1 MSQKTG
7 EKKLAMPRILYIQ
20 YTKPAAYPPLEHSSH
35 ILAEEGWEVLF
46 LGISALGEVDNLH
59 FLAHP
64 NITVRQMPLCL
75 GGWRQKLHYL
85 RFFLW
90 VIGWSLYWRPQWVY
104 ASDLLSCPIAVLLS
118 YLPGVRVAYHEHDS
132 PTTAPDS
139 SFMRLCWAARRT
151 LARRGQMCILPN
163 QQRLERFAKET
174 DKNHQLFCVWNCPAK
189 EEIAP
194 PRLPDSS
201 DSLWLLYHGNISP
214 SLLPSTVLSALAM
227 LPDVVKLR
235 VIGYETVGNRGYVQ
249 QLQEMA
255 SQLGLGERVK
265 FLGAMPRSELLEWCQ
280 KCDVGLAF
288 LPRLKDNV
296 NMQYMIGA
304 SNKAFDYLACGL
316 ALMVLDLPDWC
327 QMYVEPGY
335 GLACNPNDP
344 ESIAAAVYWFL
355 EHPDE
360 MRQMGERGRQ
370 RIATEWNYQMQ
381 FAPVLQQM
389 NV

>member
-1 MSQKTG
+1 MS
-7 EKKLAMPRILYIQ
+7 RVLYLQ
-20 YTKPAAYPPLEHSSH
+20 YTNPAIYPPLEHSSH

-46 LGISALGEVDNLH
+46 LGIGALGGADNLR

-64 NITVRQMPLCL
+64 KITVRQMPFCPP
-75 GGWRQKLHYL
+75 GWQQKLHYF

-90 VIGWSLYWRPQWVY
+90 VIGWSLYWRPRWVY

-118 YLPGVRVAYHEHDS
+118 FLPGVKVVYHEHDS

-139 SFMRLCWAARRT
+139 SFMRLCWIARRT
-151 LARRGQMCILPN
+151 LARRSQMCILPN
-163 QQRLERFAKET
+163 QQRLERFTKET
-174 DKNHQLFCVWNCPAK
+174 DTDRLVLCVWNCPAK
-189 EEIAP
+189 EEIARP
-194 PRLPDSS
+194 HLPDSS
-201 DSLWLLYHGNISP
+201 DSLWLLYHGSLGP
-214 SLLPSTVLSALAM
+214 SRLPPAVLSALAM
-227 LPDVVKLR
+227 LPDAVKLR

-255 SQLGLGERVK
+255 CQLGLGKRVE
-265 FLGAMPRSELLEWCQ
+265 FLGAMPRDKVLQWSD

-288 LPRLKDNV
+288 MPKSSEDINL
-296 NMQYMIGA
+296 QHMIGA
-304 SNKAFDYLACGL
+304 SNKAFDYLACSL
-316 ALMVLDLPDWC
+316 ALLVCNLPDWE
-327 QMYVEPGY
+327 QMYVASGY

-344 ESIAAAVYWFL
+344 DSIAAALYWFL

-360 MRQMGERGRQ
+360 MRQMGERGCQ